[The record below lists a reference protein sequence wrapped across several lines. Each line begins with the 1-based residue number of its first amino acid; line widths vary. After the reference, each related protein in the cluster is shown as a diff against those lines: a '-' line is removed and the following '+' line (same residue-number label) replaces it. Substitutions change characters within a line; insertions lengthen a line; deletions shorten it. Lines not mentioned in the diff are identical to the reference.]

1 MLSAFA
7 PTDQAPQG
15 QPSVEIAGDSES
27 TGLQQQWNPQGK
39 RLLGVPVGRVL
50 LSLNQLA
57 VMSQNGVEIADA
69 LLAVSRTCP
78 DTRLQES
85 LLRIHDAV
93 SNGSSLSAS
102 VGLHGTYFPNTLAPM
117 LAAAE
122 ATGDVPLALQK
133 VCDRMREQMDLRG
146 AIMGTMIYPF
156 ILIFASMVVLAAL
169 ILGVLPQFKNVF
181 ESMGKEVPAYTQV
194 LLDIGVFSR
203 SHWPIITLVVL
214 AIPIVLLLAR
224 RHPFVHRI
232 TASVLMHGPL
242 ISGAYRILSTGR
254 TFRTIAAMVKGG
266 IPMLDAVRLTRST
279 TTNAYWHDLLDQV
292 EQNLIDGLPASA
304 ALASAEFLPPEA
316 SQMMHTGERT
326 GRVAEVL
333 EDVGTFY
340 EQEGARKIKRLVTML
355 EPVII
360 LCLGVLVAGIVL
372 SVVLPMLDIS
382 TIDS

>member
-39 RLLGVPVGRVL
+39 RLLAVPVGRVL

>member
-7 PTDQAPQG
+7 PTDQSPQG

-27 TGLQQQWNPQGK
+27 TGLQQQWNPQRK